1 MTTTFSLRSIPRA
14 SLHPPPRRLSPAAGG
29 GGGGGH
35 LSIRCGPR
43 GNRGPL
49 VKGRTLS
56 TEAIQAVQSLK
67 RAHQTDADPAAAA
80 APALPSHLRRSLTR
94 LLKADLLA
102 ALRELLRQDRCALA
116 LQVLAVARSEHG
128 PVALSLYADVAS
140 ALARQGMG
148 EEIDALV
155 EELEREEGPVEWGD
169 KAVPRL
175 LKAVI
180 GAGRRG
186 AAVRIYG
193 MMRRSG
199 WGPGAKSE
207 DHAVKVLSRGL
218 RRMGE
223 VGLADEIDKEFGLGG
238 GGDSGDRPD
247 QEREVLRV

>member
-1 MTTTFSLRSIPRA
+1 MSEWLRRQTRNLLGFACAGSN
-14 SLHPPPRRLSPAAGG
+14 PAVDAFFY
-29 GGGGGH
+29 
-35 LSIRCGPR
+35 PTR

-67 RAHQTDADPAAAA
+67 RAHQTDAAAP
-80 APALPSHLRRSLTR
+80 PALPSHLRRSLTR
-94 LLKADLLA
+94 LLKSDLLA

-155 EELEREEGPVEWGD
+155 EELEREEGPVDWGD

-223 VGLADEIDKEFGLGG
+223 VGLADEIDEEFGLGG
-238 GGDSGDRPD
+238 GGSHSGDRADP
-247 QEREVLRV
+247 EREVLRV

>member
-14 SLHPPPRRLSPAAGG
+14 SLHPPPRRLSPAA

-67 RAHQTDADPAAAA
+67 RAHQTDAA
-80 APALPSHLRRSLTR
+80 APGPPPTSAAPSRASSSPTSSLPS
-94 LLKADLLA
+94 
-102 ALRELLRQDRCALA
+102 
-116 LQVLAVARSEHG
+116 VPAVTRSEHG
-128 PVALSLYADVAS
+128 PVTLSLYADVAS

-223 VGLADEIDKEFGLGG
+223 VGLADEIDEEFGLGG
-238 GGDSGDRPD
+238 GGSHSGDRADP
-247 QEREVLRV
+247 EREVLRV

>member
-1 MTTTFSLRSIPRA
+1 MTATFSLHSIPPIF
-14 SLHPPPRRLSPAAGG
+14 LNPPPRRPSPAGAGA
-29 GGGGGH
+29 GH
-35 LSIRCGPR
+35 LPVRCGPR
-43 GNRGPL
+43 DNRGPL

-67 RAHQTDADPAAAA
+67 RAHRADPAAAA
-80 APALPSHLRRSLTR
+80 AAAVPSHLRRSLMR

-102 ALRELLRQDRCALA
+102 ALLELLRQDRCALA
-116 LQVLAVARSEHG
+116 LQVLAVVRSEYG
-128 PVALSLYADVAS
+128 PPELSLYADVAS
-140 ALARQGMG
+140 ALARQGLG

-155 EELEREEGPVEWGD
+155 EELERGQGPIEWGD

-175 LKAVI
+175 LKAVV

-186 AAVRIYG
+186 SAVRMYG
-193 MMRRSG
+193 LMRRSG

-223 VGLADEIDKEFGLGG
+223 VALADEIDEEFGLGG
-238 GGDSGDRPD
+238 GGGHCDDGANQDKELS
-247 QEREVLRV
+247 RV